1 MAPLTGLGKDDKF
14 AAEVL
19 VQHQQGGKTL
29 ALIPISITTSWGLIL
44 DAQLLPAFSASVPQN
59 LPHSF
64 HS

>member
-29 ALIPISITTSWGLIL
+29 TLIPISITPSWGLIL
-44 DAQLLPAFSASVPQN
+44 DAPAFSASVPQN